1 MPDQRGEPRDRTA
14 PASRGRG
21 RFAVPA
27 AAPPTTRGR
36 DSASEVVR
44 LLSLVNRR
52 MQHLV
57 EARRAQADLPP
68 MAWQLMHYVDRH
80 PGITLGE
87 LSRASALSKGRTSV
101 LIDGLE
107 RLGYVEKR
115 GDASDGRLTRLHTTT
130 RMGEVWEWYESR
142 YAAVVNELMCDL
154 DDWER
159 AALVGILRRMWASA
173 ERRGWQA

>member
-1 MPDQRGEPRDRTA
+1 MSDERGEPRDRTA
-14 PASRGRG
+14 PASQGRG
-21 RFAVPA
+21 RVAVPVP
-27 AAPPTTRGR
+27 APPTPLRR

-57 EARRAQADLPP
+57 EARRAQEELPP
-68 MAWQLMHYVDRH
+68 IAWQLMHYVDGH

-107 RLGYVEKR
+107 RLGYVDKR
-115 GDASDGRLTRLHTTT
+115 DDARDGRLTRLFTTT
-130 RMGEVWEWYESR
+130 RMEEVWEWYESR

-159 AALVGILRRMWASA
+159 AALVGILRRMWAAA
-173 ERRGWQA
+173 ERRGW